1 MTHRTRRIA
10 GLAALALAA
19 GPALAF
25 AGADPAPDA
34 NYAGDTSQGKLRF
47 EFKTSADGSRVER
60 LFAQYRAPHCEN
72 ATSKAQGSIRQ
83 KGLAIT
89 DGSFARRG
97 LEVVRL
103 KPQGN
108 FAGGKQI
115 EKFSIRG
122 HFVSPELAKGT
133 LNVKVTITAK
143 SGAVI
148 STCTH
153 SKPITWFSDR
163 LGVGPEATE

>member
-47 EFKTSADGSRVER
+47 EFKTSADGSHVEK
-60 LFAQYRAPHCEN
+60 LFAQYRAPNCEN

-83 KGLAIT
+83 TGLAIT
-89 DGSFARRG
+89 DGNFARRG
-97 LEVVRL
+97 REVARL
-103 KPQGN
+103 KPQGG
-108 FAGGKQI
+108 FSGGKQI
-115 EKFSIRG
+115 EKFSIQG
-122 HFVSPELAKGT
+122 HFVSSELAKGT
-133 LNVKVTITAK
+133 MNVKVTIKSK

-153 SKPITWFSDR
+153 NKPITWFSDR
-163 LGVGPEATE
+163 LGVGPETAE

>member
-19 GPALAF
+19 APALAF

-34 NYAGDTSQGKLRF
+34 NYAGDTSQGTLRF
-47 EFKTSADGSRVER
+47 EFKTSADGSQVDK
-60 LFAQYRAPHCEN
+60 LFAQYKAPHCEN
-72 ATSKAQGSIRQ
+72 AKSKAQGSIRQ

-89 DGSFARRG
+89 DGNFARKG
-97 LEVVRL
+97 KEVARL
-103 KPQGN
+103 APQGG

-122 HFVSPELAKGT
+122 HFVSADLARGT
-133 LNVKVTITAK
+133 LNVKVTVKSK
-143 SGAVI
+143 SGTVI

-153 SKPITWFSDR
+153 AKPITWSADR
-163 LGVGPEATE
+163 LGVGPETEG

>member
-10 GLAALALAA
+10 GLAVLALAA

-25 AGADPAPDA
+25 AGADPAPDS

-47 EFKTSADGSRVER
+47 EFTTSADGSQLDKV
-60 LFAQYRAPHCEN
+60 FAQYKAPHCVN

-83 KGLAIT
+83 RGLAIT
-89 DGSFARRG
+89 DGNFARKGR
-97 LEVVRL
+97 EVVRL
-103 KPQGN
+103 KPQGD

-115 EKFSIRG
+115 EKFSLRG
-122 HFVSPELAKGT
+122 HFVSADFARGS
-133 LNVKVTITAK
+133 LNVTVTIK
-143 SGAVI
+143 SLSGAVI

-153 SKPITWFSDR
+153 AKPITWSADR
-163 LGVGPEATE
+163 LGIGPETEE